1 MKIAVEPSRRTMG
14 TNRNAREENIE
25 RDRKGK
31 GSMYVVYRYENG

>member
-25 RDRKGK
+25 GDRKGK